1 MVYDILEWFCVE
13 LHILLVFISRIVN
26 ESLHENAE
34 EMIEIGSGLDGQ
46 PSNKSS
52 EDLFQPSRFKRLT
65 MNLNL
70 FQEPNLTHQE
80 SSEQSCGAKLCKF
93 SYWAAS

>member
-1 MVYDILEWFCVE
+1 
-13 LHILLVFISRIVN
+13 
-26 ESLHENAE
+26 
-34 EMIEIGSGLDGQ
+34 MIEIGSSLDGH

-65 MNLNL
+65 MNFNLNP
-70 FQEPNLTHQE
+70 EPNLTNQK

-93 SYWAAS
+93 SFKEAS